1 MKTSILITLFL
12 SLVCFFPVKSQNI
25 PTYPIPSYN
34 VIVNGIANFKNAIS
48 HGESLNIPMEKRDA
62 NIHLKSG
69 SIGNPDCRATV
80 WLYSLDQTTV
90 LGPYEV
96 ACGETLRVEVD
107 EREWGVI
114 VQTDSEV
121 IVDVWFD

>member
-1 MKTSILITLFL
+1 MKTSILLTLIL
-12 SLVCFFPVKSQNI
+12 SVVCLYSVKSQNI

-34 VIVNGIANFKNAIS
+34 IVVNGLADFKNKIS
-48 HGESLNIPMEKRDA
+48 HGEFSNSPMEKRDA
-62 NIHLKSG
+62 NVHLKSG
-69 SIGNPDCRATV
+69 SIGNPDCSATV
-80 WLYSLDQTTV
+80 WLYSLDQTTI
-90 LGPYEV
+90 LGPYDV

-114 VQTDSEV
+114 VQSDSEV